1 MGARLHS
8 KRAERLRGYTQM
20 KKSNLVSMGFA
31 ILALSLNGCNDEAS
45 FSVAPPDTLAQGD
58 QSYPPG
64 EEPGGGG
71 ESPSDSPSPGPSG
84 APSPVPS
91 AKPSDVPAEKPGD
104 KPVEKPGDKP
114 YEKPGDKPV
123 EKPGDKPVEKPGDKP
138 KGKPTD
144 KPCDRSERDK
154 EIEEEAPLIACKV
167 PNSKKV
173 LVCHVPAG
181 NPAAKHTICISR
193 QGASN
198 GHGLDLANPAKP
210 GAHGGDTLG
219 ECK

>member
-1 MGARLHS
+1 
-8 KRAERLRGYTQM
+8 M
-20 KKSNLVSMGFA
+20 KKSNAVSIA
-31 ILALSLNGCNDEAS
+31 ITSLALTALSLSGCNDEAS
-45 FSVAPPDTLAQGD
+45 FSVAPQETLSQGD
-58 QSYPPG
+58 QIYPPG
-64 EEPGGGG
+64 EEPVDGDK
-71 ESPSDSPSPGPSG
+71 PSDSPSPGPSG
-84 APSPVPS
+84 SPAPLPSGAPSP
-91 AKPSDVPAEKPGD
+91 APSDVPAEKPGD

-123 EKPGDKPVEKPGDKP
+123 EKPGDKPAEKPGDKPAEKPGDKP

-144 KPCDRSERDK
+144 KPVDRSERDK
-154 EIEEEAPLIACKV
+154 EIEEEAPLVACKV

-198 GHGLDLANPAKP
+198 GHGLDPANPAKP

>member
-1 MGARLHS
+1 
-8 KRAERLRGYTQM
+8 M
-20 KKSNLVSMGFA
+20 KKFNLVSIGVA
-31 ILALSLNGCNDEAS
+31 SLALALSGCNDEAS
-45 FSVAPPDTLAQGD
+45 FSVAPTDTLSQGD
-58 QSYPPG
+58 QVYPPG
-64 EEPGGGG
+64 EEPAVDG
-71 ESPSDSPSPGPSG
+71 DSPSSD
-84 APSPVPS
+84 PSPVPS
-91 AKPSDVPAEKPGD
+91 GYPAPAPKPSGAPAQKPGDKPVEVPGD

-114 YEKPGDKPV
+114 VVKPGDKPVEKPGDKPV

-144 KPCDRSERDK
+144 KPNDRSERDK
-154 EIEEEAPLIACKV
+154 EIEEEAPLLACKV

-173 LVCHVPAG
+173 LVCHVPPG